1 MFEEGILLTT
11 TWESNGYTNEP
22 QGYTGKRMA
31 LLFTLCKCELAS
43 HVLYTTLFSKTT
55 Y

>member
-1 MFEEGILLTT
+1 MLEEGILLTKI
-11 TWESNGYTNEP
+11 WESDDYTNEP

-31 LLFTLCKCELAS
+31 ILFILCKCELAS